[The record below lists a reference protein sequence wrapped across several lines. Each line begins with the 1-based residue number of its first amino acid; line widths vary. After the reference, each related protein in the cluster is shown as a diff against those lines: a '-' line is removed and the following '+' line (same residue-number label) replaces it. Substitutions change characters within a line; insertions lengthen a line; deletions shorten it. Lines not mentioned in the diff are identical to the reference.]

1 VLGLG
6 RAGRPEVLR
15 QVRSMLD
22 DPSRRVRAAAA
33 VISGRLH
40 DRDAI
45 PRLLEILTQK
55 ETWEKPSVLVALGRI
70 GDRRA
75 VPALVLAADSPQ
87 HWLRVCAVHALG
99 ELGGDEA
106 RTVALHGLE
115 DTAWPVRG
123 AAAIAL
129 GAVGVSDDLA
139 RLLDLLEDDHP
150 WPRRGATYALGHLGL
165 AAAAPRIREELT
177 DPAPEVRLAAVW
189 AVGRLGDDGAREEL
203 VRLLRSG
210 PCLESGPAPGDDD
223 DVLRSDAESRLFDAI
238 VQALGRLPHGGD
250 DPVVQ
255 AALLAARARL
265 PDEELDR
272 LARLPLPEVGED
284 RPVPTLR
291 SLFEVA
297 IVTPYDE
304 DASG

>member
-1 VLGLG
+1 
-6 RAGRPEVLR
+6 
-15 QVRSMLD
+15 M
-22 DPSRRVRAAAA
+22 
-33 VISGRLH
+33 
-40 DRDAI
+40 
-45 PRLLEILTQK
+45 LEILAQK

-70 GDRRA
+70 GDPRA
-75 VPALVLAADSPQ
+75 IPCLVEAAESPQ

-99 ELGGDEA
+99 ELGGREA
-106 RTVALHGLE
+106 REVALRGLV

-129 GAVGVSDDLA
+129 GTLGVPEDLG
-139 RLLDLLEDDHP
+139 RLLDLLEDEHP

-165 AAAAPRIREELT
+165 AAAAPRIREELA

-210 PCLESGPAPGDDD
+210 PCLESLPEPGDQEDL
-223 DVLRSDAESRLFDAI
+223 LRSDAESRLFDAI
-238 VQALGRLPHGGD
+238 VQALGRLPHGAD
-250 DPVVQ
+250 DPLVQ
-255 AALLAARARL
+255 SALLAARARL

-272 LARLPLPEVGED
+272 LARLPLPEVTED

-291 SLFEVA
+291 TLFESA
-297 IVTPYDE
+297 IATSFDE
-304 DASG
+304 DGSG